1 MTGIEPDR
9 RSFLASVLGGAAAL
23 SPASGW
29 TGTATGESAPAEP
42 VAHEAY
48 AVDAVPGDPGEVWV
62 QLSVEPGPG
71 TESLTYDRPAD
82 GTVIAH
88 RGFDP
93 VSGGLRWDGSD
104 HPAITYTASPTFGW
118 AAGDRWGFARKAELV
133 LERRNGTP
141 TRSFTF
147 PRGGYGHPD
156 LPGQSYVGP
165 CETTAR
171 SIGGASATYVRPGRW
186 SGPAAPPAELY
197 FDVLE
202 TTTGLLGLDEPFPT
216 IGYAAP
222 SLEGSH
228 GIAKRGATART
239 ARPHFAFDQRS
250 PTSIAHEFVHTQQ
263 DYFVAREYRWLL
275 EGVATFYEHRVGY
288 RYGLTPLSPLDGR
301 SVREPIEGSRRSG
314 VVYDK
319 GAAVCLLLDRELRE
333 LRDGAVDLGD
343 VLATLNAHD
352 HGAAQSPTI
361 DHGTFTDLVAE
372 TASARL
378 DGWLDERISE
388 PREIRVPDD
397 VEAFYPGPDAPRPR
411 LQSVPAEVTPSG
423 PEDRFGIDV
432 AVATRDAAVDALD
445 LTVTA
450 TAPDAVRLGEV
461 DVVAS
466 DSEYE
471 LGTVRRQRRSRTL
484 SVSVEYPSGR
494 APGSLAEAPPVVI
507 SLDPVGTAATRLRV
521 TGTVIYRDG
530 SEESFATGRS
540 GTRAVVGTEPP
551 AEPTVV
557 PGTVPVAEPVE
568 LAVVDP
574 DPDAIYL
581 WRFGTDGGVGAI
593 GPQVTHRFGLLGE
606 TGVTVTAVDRA
617 GNRTTGSTT
626 LSVTDGDGPLFVG
639 DVDEHCLLRAQGE
652 RRRADG
658 SEPVSRWLL
667 ERLATTCSG
676 DRSDDSVQ

>member
-23 SPASGW
+23 SPARGW

-171 SIGGASATYVRPGRW
+171 SIGGVSATYVRPGRW
-186 SGPAAPPAELY
+186 SGPAAPPAALY

-202 TTTGLLGLDEPFPT
+202 TTTGLLGLD
-216 IGYAAP
+216 A
-222 SLEGSH
+222 
-228 GIAKRGATART
+228 
-239 ARPHFAFDQRS
+239 
-250 PTSIAHEFVHTQQ
+250 SIAHEFVHTQQ

-288 RYGLTPLSPLDGR
+288 RYGLTPLSPLDGL
-301 SVREPIEGSRRSG
+301 SVREPIGGSRRSE

-352 HGAAQSPTI
+352 HAVAQSPTI

-471 LGTVRRQRRSRTL
+471 LGTVRRQRRSRML

-521 TGTVIYRDG
+521 TGTVTYRDG
-530 SEESFATGRS
+530 SKESLATGRS

-557 PGTVPVAEPVE
+557 P
-568 LAVVDP
+568 
-574 DPDAIYL
+574 
-581 WRFGTDGGVGAI
+581 
-593 GPQVTHRFGLLGE
+593 
-606 TGVTVTAVDRA
+606 
-617 GNRTTGSTT
+617 
-626 LSVTDGDGPLFVG
+626 
-639 DVDEHCLLRAQGE
+639 
-652 RRRADG
+652 
-658 SEPVSRWLL
+658 
-667 ERLATTCSG
+667 
-676 DRSDDSVQ
+676 